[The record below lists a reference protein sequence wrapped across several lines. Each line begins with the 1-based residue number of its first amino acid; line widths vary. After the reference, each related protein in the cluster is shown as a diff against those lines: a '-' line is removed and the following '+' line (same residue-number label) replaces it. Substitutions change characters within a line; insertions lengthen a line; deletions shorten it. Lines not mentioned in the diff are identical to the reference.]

1 MERKEKECRCAV
13 CGRRIREGALCECC
27 KESLAL
33 CDVEEYA
40 ARKMAAKF
48 CGAAGKRFQKAA
60 KYDKIEN
67 RDSGTGGA

>member
-1 MERKEKECRCAV
+1 MERKEKDRRCAV
-13 CGRRIREGALCECC
+13 CGRHIREGALCECC

-48 CGAAGKRFQKAA
+48 CRGGGQTLSKGGK
-60 KYDKIEN
+60 I
-67 RDSGTGGA
+67 